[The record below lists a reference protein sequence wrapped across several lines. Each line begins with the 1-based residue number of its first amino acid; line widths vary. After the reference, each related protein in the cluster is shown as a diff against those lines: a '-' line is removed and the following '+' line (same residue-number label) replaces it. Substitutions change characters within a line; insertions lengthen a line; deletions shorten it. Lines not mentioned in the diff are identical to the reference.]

1 MVRRI
6 VTILQNLV
14 EGGLQL
20 ASKLCPSLKVE
31 VSAGRQAHKG
41 QEKDSSQHSSV
52 TDAQGLSSNKKLSV
66 CYTKVSDESER
77 LGC

>member
-6 VTILQNLV
+6 VTILQNFV
-14 EGGLQL
+14 ERGLQF

-52 TDAQGLSSNKKLSV
+52 TDAQGLSSNTRKKLSV
-66 CYTKVSDESER
+66 CYTKSV
-77 LGC
+77 